1 MARYIDADELIKK
14 IFPIGMVDDGNYTIN
29 AKAVKV
35 AIDKTPTVD
44 VEKER
49 LESASFRFALLDSIK
64 RSKIAI
70 AEHDREVAREIFEE
84 IEKVLNRKI
93 ARSKPHFEKLKN
105 RDEDFLSKSG
115 CENMGYFKGIISTCE
130 DFQDLIDELKT
141 KYTEVEHNG

>member
-70 AEHDREVAREIFEE
+70 AEHDRELARKIFEE
-84 IEKVLNRKI
+84 VDRIVSEYGDRFIPPAEMVGMLFDIKK
-93 ARSKPHFEKLKN
+93 
-105 RDEDFLSKSG
+105 
-115 CENMGYFKGIISTCE
+115 
-130 DFQDLIDELKT
+130 
-141 KYTEVEHNG
+141 KYTESEREHNG

>member
-1 MARYIDADELIKK
+1 
-14 IFPIGMVDDGNYTIN
+14 MVDDGNYTIN

-70 AEHDREVAREIFEE
+70 AEHDRELARKIFEE
-84 IEKVLNRKI
+84 IERTFNAVLVGDISDILKVL
-93 ARSKPHFEKLKN
+93 ATLK
-105 RDEDFLSKSG
+105 K
-115 CENMGYFKGIISTCE
+115 
-130 DFQDLIDELKT
+130 
-141 KYTEVEHNG
+141 KYTEREGKE

>member
-1 MARYIDADELIKK
+1 MVNDMARYIDADKLIKK

-70 AEHDREVAREIFEE
+70 AEHDRELAREIFEE
-84 IEKVLNRKI
+84 IDYFVTLYKEGHFSEKSLLECI
-93 ARSKPHFEKLKN
+93 ADLK
-105 RDEDFLSKSG
+105 K
-115 CENMGYFKGIISTCE
+115 
-130 DFQDLIDELKT
+130 
-141 KYTEVEHNG
+141 KYTKESEREHNE